1 MNEKTIPAEALLQY
15 PAADEEALDAALA
28 RELAASPRKLVVLDD
43 DPTGVQTVHGVSV
56 YTDWSEESIRRG
68 FAENGRLFFL
78 LTNSRS
84 FSAERTAAVHR
95 AIGETVCRVSRETG
109 IPFVLMSRSDST
121 LRGHYPLE
129 TDTLRR
135 AVEDCGGRIDGEVL
149 CPFFKEGGR
158 FTLNNVHYV
167 RSGGTL
173 VPAGQTE
180 FAADKTFGY
189 RASDLREYIEEK
201 TRGAVRAGDVT
212 AISLEELRAGDVDG
226 IAAKLTAVRDYG
238 RVVVNAVDYCDIKT
252 FSLALLRAE
261 RAGKQFLFRTAAG
274 LVKVL
279 GGVSDRPLLTRGE
292 MIARDTPYGGMVIV
306 GSHTKKTTEQLQ
318 RLLTLPGV
326 EAVELRSNEVLRG
339 DEALLAAAREAAAA
353 CTALIRAGKTA
364 VCYTERT
371 LLSLP
376 DDTPEEALRRSVRI
390 SGGVCAVIENLGV
403 TPAFVVAKGGITSSD
418 VGVRAL
424 GVRRALVLGQIRPGV
439 PVWETGEESRFPHT
453 PYVVFPGNVGEAD
466 TLREAVAVLC
476 GAEAKR

>member
-1 MNEKTIPAEALLQY
+1 MDEKVIPAALLQRY
-15 PAADEEALDAALA
+15 PAVDEAALDARLA
-28 RELAASPRKLVVLDD
+28 QALAASRTKLVVLDD

-68 FAENGRLFFL
+68 FAEKGRLFFL

-84 FSAERTAAVHR
+84 FSAEKTAAVHR
-95 AIGETVCRVSRETG
+95 EIGETVCRVSRETG

-129 TDTLRR
+129 TETLRR
-135 AVEDCGGRIDGEVL
+135 AVERCGGRIDGEVL

-158 FTLNNVHYV
+158 FTLDNVHYV
-167 RSGGTL
+167 RSGDEL
-173 VPAGQTE
+173 VPAGLTE

-189 RASDLREYIEEK
+189 RASELREYIEEK
-201 TRGAVRAGDVT
+201 TGGAVRAADVT
-212 AISLEELRAGDVDG
+212 AISLDELRAGDVEG
-226 IAAKLTAVRDYG
+226 VAAKLTAVRDYG
-238 RVVVNAVDYCDIKT
+238 RVIVNAVDYCDVKV

-261 RAGKQFLFRTAAG
+261 QAGKRFLFRTAAG

-279 GGVSDRPLLTRGE
+279 GGVPDRPLLTRGE
-292 MIARDTPYGGMVIV
+292 MISRETDCGGLIIV
-306 GSHTKKTTEQLQ
+306 GSHTKKTTEQLR

-326 EAVELRSNEVLRG
+326 EAVELRSDEVLRG
-339 DEALLAAAREAAAA
+339 DAALLAAAREAAAE
-353 CTALIRAGKTA
+353 CTERIRAGKTA
-364 VCYTERT
+364 VCYTSRT

-390 SGGVCAVIENLGV
+390 SGGVCAVVENLGAA
-403 TPAFVVAKGGITSSD
+403 PAFVVAKGGITSSD

-453 PYVVFPGNVGEAD
+453 PYVIFPGNVGEAD
-466 TLREAVAVLC
+466 TLREVAAILS
-476 GAEAKR
+476 GAEEKK